1 MAKSATL
8 NVVISEVPGVIETL
22 ALTMPRPW
30 QAKGSALEEIGMGE
44 MAGVNVKPESHA
56 APAARGRARQTARAQ
71 QVYEPLRPIFNEL
84 SECSVDALAYELN
97 RRGITA
103 PNGTEWMPITVY
115 RARKHLGLL
124 PSEEERK
131 AQRAQR
137 QKERGAQ
144 LKFDH
149 AVKSAVFRIDLALK
163 KMALILPEGA
173 STQLAIERVAE
184 GLRTINPYC
193 KKLRF

>member
-1 MAKSATL
+1 
-8 NVVISEVPGVIETL
+8 
-22 ALTMPRPW
+22 
-30 QAKGSALEEIGMGE
+30 
-44 MAGVNVKPESHA
+44 MAGVNVKPQSHA

-71 QVYEPLRPIFNEL
+71 QVYEPLRSIFNEL
-84 SECSVDALAYELN
+84 SECSIDALAYELN
-97 RRGITA
+97 QRGVTA
-103 PNGTEWMPITVY
+103 PNGTEWLPITVF

-149 AVKSAVFRIDLALK
+149 AVKSAVSRIDLALK
-163 KMALILPEGA
+163 KMTLMLPDGA
-173 STQLAIERVAE
+173 STQLAIERIAQ

-193 KKLRF
+193 KKLTF

>member
-1 MAKSATL
+1 
-8 NVVISEVPGVIETL
+8 
-22 ALTMPRPW
+22 
-30 QAKGSALEEIGMGE
+30 
-44 MAGVNVKPESHA
+44 MAGVNVKREPH
-56 APAARGRARQTARAQ
+56 APAVARGGARRTARAQ
-71 QVYEPLRPIFNEL
+71 QCYEPWRSLFNEL
-84 SECSVDALAYELN
+84 SECSIDVLAYELN

-103 PNGTEWMPITVY
+103 PTGAEWLPITVY

-149 AVKSAVFRIDLALK
+149 AVKSAVSRIDLALK
-163 KMALILPEGA
+163 KMILMLPEGA
-173 STQLAIERVAE
+173 STQLAIERTAE

-193 KKLRF
+193 KGLTF

>member
-1 MAKSATL
+1 L
-8 NVVISEVPGVIETL
+8 
-22 ALTMPRPW
+22 
-30 QAKGSALEEIGMGE
+30 
-44 MAGVNVKPESHA
+44 
-56 APAARGRARQTARAQ
+56 
-71 QVYEPLRPIFNEL
+71 
-84 SECSVDALAYELN
+84 
-97 RRGITA
+97 
-103 PNGTEWMPITVY
+103 PITVY

-149 AVKSAVFRIDLALK
+149 AVKSAVSRIDLALK
-163 KMALILPEGA
+163 KMILMLPEGA
-173 STQLAIERVAE
+173 STQLAIERTAE

-193 KKLRF
+193 KGLTF